1 MRLTTLMSAPAVT
14 VAPDAPLPEAARLM
28 ADTGVGCLPVV
39 ASDGHLL
46 GVVTDRDLAVRRA
59 APGGDPPA
67 EVAAVMSAPAVTVDA
82 DGTVDDAYR
91 LFRRTGVR
99 RLPVLRDGRP
109 VGVLSVDDLLIDAL
123 RRFADLLAPVS
134 GSVLRED
141 GGRGFRSPA
150 PSVPSPSAP
159 VPGGPDSPVVG
170 DVMGRALVAVGADA
184 PFREVVD
191 LLRRWRTGSVPVL
204 AGDGR
209 VVGVVSE
216 ADLLRAQDPRVTGDP
231 PHLTARRLMTAPA
244 LTVRPGTAL
253 ADAARLAVNRHLRRL
268 PVVDAEDRLVGSVHR
283 ADLLAAVGRDAAD
296 LADRVRFA
304 LLAAVHPEAFSRL
317 SVRADGGRVVLDGRL
332 PPGLGAAEAARLVR
346 TVPGVGAVD
355 VTARPDAPAPGAAH
369 GGER

>member
-28 ADTGVGCLPVV
+28 ADADVGCLPVV
-39 ASDGHLL
+39 AADGRLL
-46 GVVTDRDLAVRRA
+46 GVVTDRDLALRRA
-59 APGGDPPA
+59 APGGDPHPG
-67 EVAAVMSAPAVTVDA
+67 VAAVMSAPAVTVDA

-99 RLPVLRDGRP
+99 RLPVVRDGRP

-123 RRFADLLAPVS
+123 RRFADLLGPVS
-134 GSVLRED
+134 GSVLHGD
-141 GGRGFRSPA
+141 GGHGSRSPA
-150 PSVPSPSAP
+150 PPAP
-159 VPGGPDSPVVG
+159 TADSPVVG

-184 PFREVVD
+184 PFREVAD
-191 LLRRWRTGSVPVL
+191 LLRHWRTGSVPVL

-216 ADLLRAQDPRVTGDP
+216 ADLLRARDDRAAGDP
-231 PHLTARRLMTAPA
+231 AHLTARRLMTAPA
-244 LTVRPGTAL
+244 FVVHPDTAL
-253 ADAARLAVNRHLRRL
+253 PDAARLVVDRRLHRL

-283 ADLLAAVGRDAAD
+283 RDLLAAAGRDAAD

-304 LLAAVHPEAFSRL
+304 LLAAVHPGAFSRL
-317 SVRADGGRVVLDGRL
+317 SVRADGGRVVLDGWL
-332 PPGLGAAEAARLVR
+332 PRGLTAAEAARLVR
-346 TVPGVGAVD
+346 AVPGVDAVD
-355 VTARPDAPAPGAAH
+355 VTARPDAAAPTAEH